1 MKTQLENEINEYLK
15 TVLKTN
21 EIDFKRG
28 DDLKTVIKIN
38 IKDFKE
44 SLKNYH
50 AKYERVNGKG
60 NAGKYVMRGIAK
72 LETIVQML
80 EQYLE

>member
-15 TVLKTN
+15 TVLKTT